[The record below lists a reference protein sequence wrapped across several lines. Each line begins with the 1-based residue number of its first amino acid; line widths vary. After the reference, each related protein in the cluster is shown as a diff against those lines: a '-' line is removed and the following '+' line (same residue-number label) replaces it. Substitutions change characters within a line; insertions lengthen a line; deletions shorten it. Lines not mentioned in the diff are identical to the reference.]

1 MIIDL
6 LWKDLNKYMS
16 EINLNKLNFKLSKF
30 KLNNL
35 IETKFIPSK
44 IKTYIKEKIRYKY
57 TVKYNY
63 LNNVITLEY
72 YSENNNITKQ
82 VLEIIIR
89 RIIFMM
95 KISNV
100 YKNLNVQIY
109 DTPFKKKFNC
119 NNSHKC
125 GNLNHNNVNSGLSAN
140 NVIILEKRNI

>member
-16 EINLNKLNFKLSKF
+16 EINLNKLNFKLSEF
-30 KLNNL
+30 KVNNL

-72 YSENNNITKQ
+72 YSRNLITLQNK
-82 VLEIIIR
+82 
-89 RIIFMM
+89 
-95 KISNV
+95 
-100 YKNLNVQIY
+100 Y
-109 DTPFKKKFNC
+109 
-119 NNSHKC
+119 
-125 GNLNHNNVNSGLSAN
+125 
-140 NVIILEKRNI
+140 